1 MDEKKFQELKQK
13 HPDAL
18 ILFRVGDFYESYN
31 IDANT
36 CAEVL
41 GITLSKIDGEFV
53 AGFPAQALDTYL
65 PKLIRAGH
73 RVAISDEL
81 KPQPQPV
88 KQRITEKVEK
98 AVEVRNLPISDVE
111 PSPSNPRK
119 TFVQEELEE
128 LAASIKSQG
137 LLQPITVRPS
147 GEGYEVVCGERRYRA
162 CKLNEMETIPCIVR
176 EMTDDEALDAMI
188 CENLNR
194 KDVEPIEEAF
204 AFAQLKKRGDT
215 AEDIAIRFGKS
226 VRFVNDRIHLN
237 DLIPQL
243 MLKVKDGIIPIGG
256 AMQLCKLD
264 AVKQNEYFNSIK
276 EREMKVQK
284 YEIERFIDNL
294 FCRIETSPWYKDGDD
309 DFKGECQKSCAE
321 CPFNTLNA
329 KCLFYEMNADE
340 EDAQCTC
347 KEKFIAKRDSF
358 IVNKIVS
365 NGAELMKR
373 GEAFPLGKAVV
384 VTNKYYGT
392 EKDEN
397 LQDIVNAVRLAG
409 YEVVENLS
417 DVFEGYS
424 SYSEGDERLEEKL
437 QNREV
442 YKVYEIVSMWN
453 GIDIHVKYRKF
464 NSRKEEDM
472 TSEDMKAQATAGN
485 LLAELSANTRKCND
499 AIIAKLRA
507 DADEVAEGEMSNL
520 PLTKNEKILL
530 MILALRQCKF
540 HFRESVCDSI
550 IDYCENNLDKFNM
563 VARKLMAKYASD
575 SGTQYTR
582 ELAYVQEKFLKEHAP
597 DKYEETC
604 NYVKTRYAKKNEQI
618 IDKLNELGFDENGE
632 KIHD

>member
-1 MDEKKFQELKQK
+1 MDEKKFQELKKK
-13 HPDAL
+13 HPDA
-18 ILFRVGDFYESYN
+18 ILLARVGDTYECYKE
-31 IDANT
+31 DAKI
-36 CAEVL
+36 AASVL
-41 GITLSKIDGEFV
+41 NLMLTKRDGELILS
-53 AGFPAQALDTYL
+53 FPHRALDTYL
-65 PKLIRAGH
+65 PMIIRAGK
-73 RVAISDEL
+73 RVAIMDEL

-98 AVEVRNLPISDVE
+98 AVEVRNLPISDVK
-111 PSPSNPRK
+111 PSPNNPRK

-128 LAASIKSQG
+128 LASSIKSQG

-264 AVKQNEYFNSIK
+264 EEKQKQFFTSVSN
-276 EREMKVQK
+276 REVKVQK
-284 YEIERFIDNL
+284 YEIERFIENL
-294 FCRIETSPWYKDGDD
+294 FCRIKTSPWHKEGNI

-321 CPFNTLNA
+321 CPFNTKNA
-329 KCLFYEMNADE
+329 TCLFYEMNADE

-384 VTNKYYGT
+384 ATNKFYGT

-409 YEVVENLS
+409 YEVVENMS

-437 QNREV
+437 NNREV

-453 GIDIHVKYRKF
+453 GIDIQVKYRKF
-464 NSRKEEDM
+464 NNLKKDNM
-472 TSEDMKAQATAGN
+472 TSDDMKAQATAGN

-499 AIIAKLRA
+499 AIIVKLRA
-507 DADEVAEGEMSNL
+507 DADEIAEGEMSNL
-520 PLTKNEKILL
+520 PLTKNEKTLL
-530 MILALRQCKF
+530 MILALRQCKYA
-540 HFRESVCDSI
+540 FRASVGDSI

-563 VARKLMAKYASD
+563 VARKLMARYSSD
-575 SGTQYTR
+575 SGAQYTR
-582 ELAYVQEKFLKEHAP
+582 EIAYVQEKFLKEHAP

-604 NYVKTRYAKKNEQI
+604 NSVKVRYAKKNEQI
-618 IDKLNELGFDENGE
+618 IDKLKELGFDENGE